1 MPLFGTFSSASSRA
15 LGLRNGSPP
24 LPPTIS
30 APSDNVS
37 ASLTGSG
44 NTTNRINTTVS
55 FTSTVTSFAID
66 RFEFK
71 IDQLDSSDNVVVAG
85 TYQTAA
91 SAGATSFLI
100 SNLLTSTR
108 YGLYMRT
115 VDVAGLVSV
124 PTSVVRFITA
134 AEVAPTVPA
143 RTLSSTALSVTIAYA
158 AGTAGT
164 YAIGTREYSLCP
176 TTGGTTTYV
185 PFTETVTRTTR
196 TDGGAALLPNTQY
209 TVSFRYTASSPTTL
223 PEGSTG
229 SSTIFTAEETAPSA
243 PGATLSITGAT
254 TAIVSRGTS
263 TQGTYPISNYQFRVY
278 QGTTPSGTWI
288 AMPSTMATVTGLAVD
303 TGHRVQVK
311 AVAATSGTETIST
324 SVTATT
330 NPETPTAP
338 TDLAF
343 SGMTTSSTGTATL
356 TFSKPTYASSG
367 FVVVSSSTGGAT
379 GTGTFAATLSGSTFS
394 VSIGSQSYNATYTY
408 RAYVRTRLFADG
420 VTTADSGLSNTKTWN
435 TPQKDVARTWTA
447 DSFGLTTNY
456 TGYTYVIPRNS
467 CEQFRLAVRFPSS
480 VPNSPNT
487 VGYMRVDYMTAT
499 FRCGVQLT
507 RPSDGAN
514 FQVPTTTA
522 SLTSL
527 CNTTNLNFSYA
538 TYVDPSTI
546 EYLDSARPNIG
557 YPTFSQPNLGSSDQN
572 WYRSVS
578 VGGASLNNRVFF
590 ADSSVGKSWNSGCIL
605 SLKGDYFSG
614 KNMSVVGVE
623 TIPGSFS

>member
-55 FTSTVTSFAID
+55 FTSTVTSFAIA

-71 IDQLDSSDNVVVAG
+71 VDQLDGSNNPVVAG

-91 SAGATSFLI
+91 SAGATSFLL

-164 YAIGTREYSLCP
+164 YPIGTREFSLCP

-185 PFTETVTRTTR
+185 PFTGTVTRTTR
-196 TDGGAALLPNTQY
+196 TDGGAALVPNTGY

-223 PEGSTG
+223 PGSTA
-229 SSTIFTAEETAPSA
+229 SSTISTLEEVSPGA
-243 PGATLSITGAT
+243 PGATLSITGTT
-254 TAIVSRGTS
+254 TATVSRGTS
-263 TQGTYPISNYQFRVY
+263 TAGTYPISNYQFRVY

-288 AMPSTMATVTGLAVD
+288 AMPNTTAAVTGLAVD

-330 NPETPTAP
+330 NPSTPTAP

-435 TPQKDVARTWTA
+435 TPQKNVPRTWTA

-480 VPNSPNT
+480 VPNSPDT

-499 FRCGVQLT
+499 FRCNVQLK
-507 RPSDGAN
+507 RPSDNAN
-514 FQVPTTTA
+514 FQVSGTTA

-538 TYVDPSTI
+538 TYVNSSTI
-546 EYLDSARPNIG
+546 EYLDSVRPNIG
-557 YPTFSQPNLGSSDQN
+557 YPTFSQPNLGASDQN
-572 WYRSVS
+572 WYRIVS
-578 VGGASLNNRVFF
+578 VGGASLNNKVFF
-590 ADSSVGKSWNSGCIL
+590 ADSSTGKSWNSGCSL

-623 TIPGSFS
+623 TIPGSFG